1 MSTLHRNNIL
11 RALKKYYE
19 SQIEFHKVN
28 LDILLDNT
36 VGVAE
41 HADVMNTVDTEI
53 AKIAEWEEKL
63 QILSKHYE
71 R

>member
-1 MSTLHRNNIL
+1 LNTLYRNNIL
-11 RALKKYYE
+11 KALKRHYE

-41 HADVMNTVDTEI
+41 HADIMNTVDTEI

>member
-11 RALKKYYE
+11 KTLKKYYE
-19 SQIEFHKVN
+19 SQVEFHKVN